1 MEFTN
6 AEVRPDELPRF
17 DAVQLQAVHRHY
29 PRAQVLVVMIA
40 ACLVMVP
47 LAVVLLVVARALPVL
62 AGLLAFSGAGLLF
75 AWLAWVAHKSAMV
88 IGYAI
93 REHDV
98 IVQSGIFWRKQ
109 TIQPITRIQHVE
121 VTRGPLDKRFGLA
134 NLRLFSAGTG
144 HLTFQIPGLGVDEAE
159 RIKAFIL
166 RTQQGGA

>member
-17 DAVQLQAVHRHY
+17 DAVQLQAVHRLY
-29 PRAQVLVVMIA
+29 PRAQLLVVMII

-47 LAVVLLVVARALPVL
+47 LAVALMVAARALPL
-62 AGLLAFSGAGLLF
+62 WAGLLAFAGTALLFAFF
-75 AWLAWVAHKSAMV
+75 AWLAHRSATV

-109 TIQPITRIQHVE
+109 TIQPISRIQHVE

-144 HLTFQIPGLGVDEAE
+144 HLTFQIPGLAVDEAE
-159 RIKAFIL
+159 RIKEFIL